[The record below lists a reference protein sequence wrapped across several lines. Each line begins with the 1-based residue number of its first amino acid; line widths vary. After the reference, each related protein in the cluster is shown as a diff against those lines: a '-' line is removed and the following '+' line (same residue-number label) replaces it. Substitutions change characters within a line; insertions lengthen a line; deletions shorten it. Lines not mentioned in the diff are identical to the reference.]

1 MVIGDAS
8 PGLARNVLRGLPAP
22 WRRDRIEYA
31 EVEPS
36 TLIDRTRWQADA
48 LRVLALV
55 PEDADRFWVGLASF
69 DLTLAPLA
77 YVCGVAPLGGR
88 RGVVSWARLREGIGP
103 DSPRFLERVIKEV
116 THELGHAAGLVHC
129 VVHDCVMRASIRPD
143 EMDLKRVDYC
153 PFCEAAL
160 RAALA
165 GAGIASSRQ

>member
-1 MVIGDAS
+1 M
-8 PGLARNVLRGLPAP
+8 
-22 WRRDRIEYA
+22 
-31 EVEPS
+31 
-36 TLIDRTRWQADA
+36 
-48 LRVLALV
+48 
-55 PEDADRFWVGLASF
+55 
-69 DLTLAPLA
+69 
-77 YVCGVAPLGGR
+77 
-88 RGVVSWARLREGIGP
+88 VSWARLREGIGP